1 MSGRPE
7 PISVTPDLLRSWPLP
22 ASDGDKYVRG
32 QVLVIGGARRTPGAA
47 QLAGLSALRVGA
59 GRLTMA
65 VAESA
70 AVALAVATPEAGVI
84 GLPENDR
91 GSVLPEIAE
100 RLADEID
107 RADAIL
113 IGSGLDDAELAG
125 RLLADVQ
132 PALSEVG
139 APVLLDAFA
148 LGALAGRPE
157 MVEALA
163 GRLVLTPNG
172 AEGARLLEQDAVDP
186 DTDVPRMARRY
197 GAVVSTM
204 GRIADRERFWQIT
217 TGRSGLGTSG
227 SGDVLAGAIAGLLA
241 RGAEPAQ
248 AACWGTHLHAV
259 AGDRLT
265 AAVGALGFLARELA
279 ATLPTAL
286 AELQR

>member
-7 PISVTPDLLRSWPLP
+7 PISVTPDLLRNWPLP

-125 RLLADVQ
+125 WLLADVQ
-132 PALSEVG
+132 SALSGVG

-172 AEGARLLEQDAVDP
+172 AESARLLEQDAIDP
-186 DTDVPRMARRY
+186 DTDVPQMGRRY

-204 GRIADRERFWQIT
+204 GRIADGERFWQIT

-265 AAVGALGFLARELA
+265 AAVGPLGFLARELA
-279 ATLPTAL
+279 ATLPTVL